1 VSRSSALSW
10 RTLLDP
16 RMRILLVLGLASGIP
31 FDLRGQ
37 TLQLRLSEAD
47 VDTAAIGTFSL
58 VGLPYILKFLWAPFL
73 DRFAPP
79 GLRRLGRRRGWQVV
93 LLVGLFG
100 ALALMAHASPVDDLV
115 LLGIAGLVV
124 AFFSATYDVVV
135 DAYRTDVLEPRERS
149 FGAGLA
155 SGAYRGGMLLGGLV
169 TPWIAAWSDWTV
181 AYLAMGAFMLPA
193 ALASVFAPTE
203 PPHLRPPATLA
214 DAVVKPFGALLAHK
228 AVAGLIAL
236 VFLYKLGDAFGS
248 SLYSTFLYKGVGFTS
263 IEIATTRK
271 IVGSVA
277 TIAGMIVGGLVIVRY
292 GMWRALVVFG
302 VLQAATN
309 LLFVVQAG
317 AGRDFTLLFVSLGAE
332 NLAGGLGTAAFITF
346 ITALCDRRYSAF
358 QYALLSAIA
367 MVGTI
372 LIGPVAGRIA
382 ADIGWA
388 SCFAISA
395 VVALPGLALALG
407 LRRPIEALDRPGPG
421 VEEALG

>member
-1 VSRSSALSW
+1 MTGFSW

-16 RMRILLVLGLASGIP
+16 RMRVLLLLGLASGIP

-37 TLQLRLSEAD
+37 TLQLRLSEAN

-79 GLRRLGRRRGWQVV
+79 GLRRLGRRRGWQAV

-124 AFFSATYDVVV
+124 AFFSATFDVVV
-135 DAYRTDVLEPRERS
+135 DAYRTDVLDARERS

-155 SGAYRGGMLLGGLV
+155 SGAYRGGMLLGGLA
-169 TPWIAAWSDWTV
+169 TPWIAAFTDWTV
-181 AYLAMGAFMLPA
+181 AYLAMGACMLPA
-193 ALASVFAPTE
+193 ALASLVAPAE
-203 PPHLRPPATLA
+203 PPDLRPPATLV
-214 DAVVKPFGALLAHK
+214 DAIEKPFRALLTHQAIL
-228 AVAGLIAL
+228 GLIGL

-248 SLYSTFLYKGVGFTS
+248 NLYSAFLYKGVGFTS
-263 IEIATTRK
+263 TEIATTRK
-271 IVGSVA
+271 IVGAAS
-277 TIAGMIVGGLVIVRY
+277 TIVGMILGGLVIVRY
-292 GMWRALVVFG
+292 GMWRALVAFG

-309 LLFVVQAG
+309 LIFVVQAG

-332 NLAGGLGTAAFITF
+332 NLAGGLGSAAFVTF

-372 LIGPVAGRIA
+372 LIGPIAGRVA
-382 ADIGWA
+382 DDIGWA
-388 SCFAISA
+388 GYFVISA
-395 VVALPGLALALG
+395 VVALPGLALAVA
-407 LRRPIEALDRPGPG
+407 LRRPLERLDRPGPG
-421 VEEALG
+421 IEETFG